1 MSSLAFYLARFI
13 RLDCGLCTAIGL
25 MARETI
31 LNVMMN
37 HFTSAV
43 SCRSHWKKI
52 QKKEAYWDV
61 NALPRNFLER
71 WLDWSSHSGT
81 TSWVTGSKQRVC
93 SFSEARVQHS
103 GHQADKRILNIHT
116 LAQAAPYF
124 KQRGPPGPGLESKP
138 RLLSLAL
145 HSQPLFWSFT
155 KRGIFWCMSSH
166 LATPWDTHRVP
177 GPFPVSVPPHLLS
190 STDCD

>member
-1 MSSLAFYLARFI
+1 
-13 RLDCGLCTAIGL
+13 

-37 HFTSAV
+37 HFTSV

-52 QKKEAYWDV
+52 QKKAAYRDV
-61 NALPRNFLER
+61 NALPMNFLEG
-71 WLDWSSHSGT
+71 WLDWLRPLWDSGT

-103 GHQADKRILNIHT
+103 GHQADKRTLNIHT
-116 LAQAAPYF
+116 LARAAPYF
-124 KQRGPPGPGLESKP
+124 EQRGPPGPGFSLESKP
-138 RLLSLAL
+138 QLLSLAL

-155 KRGIFWCMSSH
+155 RRGIFWCMSSH
-166 LATPWDTHRVP
+166 LATHLGIHTESPAPSRAQCLRTSSH
-177 GPFPVSVPPHLLS
+177 PP
-190 STDCD
+190 TVTN